1 MTIVLVHGG
10 VSGLDKPMP
19 SLEGAV
25 VAGGGSPG
33 ALDAVEDAVR
43 WLEDHP
49 DLNAGYGAVLNRAG
63 EVELD
68 AAIVDGAGGTWGGV
82 ANVRFRN
89 PVSLARLVMERT
101 PHVLLARPGAQE
113 AGVILG
119 LEEMNES
126 TPEQHERWER
136 ERDAGRLELGSY
148 GSPEHVDTVGAVA
161 LDDGARLS
169 AASSTGGVFGKL
181 RGRVGDSPILGAG
194 TYASSGAAVVG
205 TGVGELFLE
214 TLACLRA
221 GRLIEEGLDPQSAC
235 ERTVSFIGQRR
246 PAAAGLLA
254 LDGSGRV
261 GAAFR
266 GGSWAVW
273 GPEGAIEAVCLGPAE
288 E

>member
-1 MTIVLVHGG
+1 M
-10 VSGLDKPMP
+10 DKQMP
-19 SLEGAV
+19 SLKDA
-25 VAGGGSPG
+25 ADDGGGASH
-33 ALDAVEDAVR
+33 ALDAAEAAVR
-43 WLEDHP
+43 WLENHP
-49 DLNAGYGAVLNRAG
+49 ELNAGYGAVLNRAG

-68 AAIVDGAGGTWGGV
+68 AAIVDGARGRWGGV

-101 PHVLLARPGAQE
+101 PHVLLAGAGAQE

-136 ERDAGRLELGSY
+136 ERDAGRLELDSY
-148 GSPEHVDTVGAVA
+148 GSPEHVDTVGAVV
-161 LDDGARLS
+161 LDDADRLS

-194 TYASSGAAVVG
+194 TYASPGAAVVG

-214 TLACLRA
+214 TLACARA
-221 GRLIEEGLDPQSAC
+221 GRLIEEGLDPQDAC
-235 ERTVSFIGQRR
+235 ERTVTFLGKRR

-254 LDGSGRV
+254 LDASGRV

-266 GGSWAVW
+266 GGSWSVW
-273 GPEGAIEAVCLGPAE
+273 GPEGAIQAVCLGAAE
-288 E
+288 N

>member
-1 MTIVLVHGG
+1 
-10 VSGLDKPMP
+10 MP

-25 VAGGGSPG
+25 VASGGSSG
-33 ALDAVEDAVR
+33 ALDAVEDSVR

-68 AAIVDGAGGTWGGV
+68 AAIVDGARGTWGGV

-101 PHVLLARPGAQE
+101 PHVLLAGAGAQE

-148 GSPEHVDTVGAVA
+148 GSPEHVDTVGAIA
-161 LDDGARLS
+161 LDDGARLERGVLNGRSFRQAARTRRGFADPRGGNICLLRRRGRRNRCRRAVPGDPRVPARRAFDRRGARSTERVRAHGFIPRAAPARSGGS
-169 AASSTGGVFGKL
+169 ACVGWLGTSGRGFQRGIMGGVGARGRD
-181 RGRVGDSPILGAG
+181 RGRVLGAG
-194 TYASSGAAVVG
+194 
-205 TGVGELFLE
+205 
-214 TLACLRA
+214 
-221 GRLIEEGLDPQSAC
+221 
-235 ERTVSFIGQRR
+235 
-246 PAAAGLLA
+246 
-254 LDGSGRV
+254 GRV
-261 GAAFR
+261 SR
-266 GGSWAVW
+266 
-273 GPEGAIEAVCLGPAE
+273 
-288 E
+288 

>member
-1 MTIVLVHGG
+1 M
-10 VSGLDKPMP
+10 DKPMP
-19 SLEGAV
+19 SLAGAV
-25 VAGGGSPG
+25 EAGSGSPG
-33 ALDAVEDAVR
+33 ALGAAEAAVR

-49 DLNAGYGAVLNRAG
+49 DLNAGYGAVLNRGG

-68 AAIVDGAGGTWGGV
+68 AAIVDGARGCWGGV

-89 PVSLARLVMERT
+89 PISLARLVMERT
-101 PHVLLARPGAQE
+101 PHVLLTGDGAQE
-113 AGVILG
+113 AGVIFG

-136 ERDAGRLELGSY
+136 ERERGRLELDSY
-148 GSPEHVDTVGAVA
+148 GSPEHVDTVGAIV
-161 LDDGARLS
+161 LDDDGRLS

-194 TYASSGAAVVG
+194 TYASAGAAVVG

-221 GRLIEEGLDPQSAC
+221 GRLIEEGLDPQTAC
-235 ERTVSFIGQRR
+235 ESIVSLLGQRR
-246 PAAAGLLA
+246 PAAAGLMA

-261 GAAFR
+261 GAAYR

-273 GPEGAIEAVCLGPAE
+273 GPEGAIEADRLGPAE
-288 E
+288 D

>member
-33 ALDAVEDAVR
+33 ALDAAEDAVR

-68 AAIVDGAGGTWGGV
+68 AAIVDGAGGCWGGV

-101 PHVLLARPGAQE
+101 PHVLLAGAGAQE

-119 LEEMNES
+119 LEEMDES

-136 ERDAGRLELGSY
+136 ERDAGRLGSGSY
-148 GSPEHVDTVGAVA
+148 GSPEHVDTVGAVV
-161 LDDGARLS
+161 LDEGAGLS

-221 GRLIEEGLDPQSAC
+221 GRLIEEGLDPQTAC
-235 ERTVSFIGQRR
+235 ERTVSFLGRRR
-246 PAAAGLLA
+246 PSAAGLLA

-261 GAAFR
+261 GAAYR

-273 GPEGAIEAVCLGPAE
+273 GPEGSIEAACLGPAE
-288 E
+288 D

>member
-1 MTIVLVHGG
+1 M
-10 VSGLDKPMP
+10 DKPMP
-19 SLEGAV
+19 TLKGAV
-25 VAGGGSPG
+25 EAGGGSTG
-33 ALDAVEDAVR
+33 ALDAAEAAVR

-68 AAIVDGAGGTWGGV
+68 AAIVDGARGCWGGV

-89 PVSLARLVMERT
+89 PIALARLVMERT
-101 PHVLLARPGAQE
+101 PHVLLTGAGAQE
-113 AGVILG
+113 AGVIFG

-136 ERDAGRLELGSY
+136 EREAGRLELGSY
-148 GSPEHVDTVGAVA
+148 GSPEHVDTVGTIV

-194 TYASSGAAVVG
+194 TYASSAAAVVG

-221 GRLIEEGLDPQSAC
+221 GRLIEEGLDPQTAC
-235 ERTVSFIGQRR
+235 ERTVEFLGQRR
-246 PAAAGLLA
+246 PAAAGLMA
-254 LDGSGRV
+254 IDRSGRV
-261 GAAFR
+261 GAAYR

-273 GPEGAIEAVCLGPAE
+273 GPEGAIEAARLGPAE
-288 E
+288 D